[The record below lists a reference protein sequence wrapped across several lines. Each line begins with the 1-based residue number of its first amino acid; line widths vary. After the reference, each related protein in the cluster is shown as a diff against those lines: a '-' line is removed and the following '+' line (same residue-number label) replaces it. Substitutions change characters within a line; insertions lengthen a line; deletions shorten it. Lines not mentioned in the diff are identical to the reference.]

1 MSRGNVPIYGIFSRF
16 EKISTNF
23 FHISIIFFFT
33 LHVNHSPTLRM
44 NAGEVTVKKG
54 NEARRARWASWVRI
68 PHTIIHV
75 VKSSR
80 KNRHT

>member
-1 MSRGNVPIYGIFSRF
+1 MAFLAGSRKYPLTFF
-16 EKISTNF
+16 ISLLF
-23 FHISIIFFFT
+23 FFFT

>member
-23 FHISIIFFFT
+23 FHISIIFFS
-33 LHVNHSPTLRM
+33 HSPTLRM

-54 NEARRARWASWVRI
+54 NEARRARWASWVRM